1 MNSNSTLIA
10 EALTTLTI
18 LLKAYYG
25 WYLAFIATLTALLL
39 TLTAVLNLLYNHHRH
54 PRKNT
59 SP

>member
-1 MNSNSTLIA
+1 MSSNGTLIA
-10 EALTTLTI
+10 EALTTLAV
-18 LLKAYYG
+18 LLRAYYG

-39 TLTAVLNLLYNHHRH
+39 ALAAVLNTLYNHLRQ